1 MGDPARQRILEM
13 LRRGR
18 RSAGTIARTLDM
30 KPPAVSHH
38 LRKLRE
44 AGLIVGIRNGNE
56 ILYRLNVT
64 VIEEVSIYLGELARS
79 LQRTEGKERQ

>member
-1 MGDPARQRILEM
+1 MGDPVRQRILEM
-13 LRRGR
+13 LSRGR
-18 RSAGTIARTLDM
+18 QPAGTIARTLDM
-30 KPPAVSHH
+30 KPPAVPHH

-64 VIEEVSIYLGELARS
+64 VIKEVSIYLGELAHS
-79 LQRTEGKERQ
+79 LQRTEGKRRQ